1 MVDLQLGYDDWRAE
15 VREFLRTE
23 LPPGEEFYLDYD
35 EDGDRWKFA
44 VEFSKR
50 VAAKGWIG
58 LTWPRQYGGLERT
71 AIEQYILVEEFH
83 LAEAPLINLIGWSL
97 AAGILLYGGTEAQ
110 KATMLPAIAGMK
122 TIWAEGLTEPGA
134 GSDLA
139 GLTTSAARSPD
150 GWHWIVRGQKT
161 YTTFGARSDVLLTI
175 ARTDPDRPRRHEGLS
190 IFAVDLRA
198 PGVTIQPLWNIAGG
212 RQNHIF
218 LDDVVVPGSQ
228 LIGEVNR
235 GWEYI
240 TRSFYAGGVP
250 FLRHS
255 TMERKYR
262 MLLEYCKRTSRG
274 GQLLI
279 DQPGNRARL
288 AEISVLIE
296 AQRVLAETA
305 LSDNVNGRR
314 SDAGAMYQV
323 LAKEYI
329 PRFAQL
335 AYEVVGPLAQLS
347 PQSPYAALAGQVQ
360 AWYLQAFG
368 NHAAGTP
375 QIKRMVLATRSLGLP
390 R

>member
-1 MVDLQLGYDDWRAE
+1 MVDLRLGYEDWRAE
-15 VREFLRTE
+15 VREFLCAE
-23 LPPGEEFYLDYD
+23 LPPGKEFYLDYD
-35 EDGDRWKFA
+35 EDDERWKFA
-44 VEFSKR
+44 VEFSKK
-50 VAAKGWIG
+50 VADRGWIG
-58 LTWPRQYGGLERT
+58 LTWPRQYGGLERSL
-71 AIEQYILVEEFH
+71 IEQYILTEEFH

-110 KATMLPAIAGMK
+110 KSAMLPDIAGMR

-139 GLTTSAARSPD
+139 GLTTTAARSPH
-150 GWHWIVRGQKT
+150 GTHWLVRGQKT

-175 ARTDPDRPRRHEGLS
+175 ARTDPDRPRRQEGLS

-218 LDDVVVPGSQ
+218 LDDVAVPDSH

-262 MLLEYCKRTSRG
+262 MLLDYCNRTSRG

-279 DQPGNRARL
+279 DQAGNRDRL
-288 AEISVLIE
+288 AEMSVMIE

-305 LSDNVNGRR
+305 LSDSVHGRR

-323 LAKEYI
+323 LAKECI

-335 AYEVVGPLAQLS
+335 AYEVAGPLAQLS
-347 PQSPYAALAGQVQ
+347 RQASYAALGGEVQ
-360 AWYLQAFG
+360 AWYLQSFG

>member
-1 MVDLQLGYDDWRAE
+1 MVDLRLGFDDWRAE
-15 VREFLRTE
+15 VREFLREE
-23 LPPGEEFYLDYD
+23 LPAGKEFYLDYD
-35 EDGDRWKFA
+35 EDDERWAFA

-58 LTWPRQYGGLERT
+58 LTWPRRYGGLDRSVV
-71 AIEQYILVEEFH
+71 EQYILTEEFH

-97 AAGILLYGGTEAQ
+97 TAGILLYGGTDAQ
-110 KATMLPAIAGMK
+110 KAAMLPDIAQMK
-122 TIWAEGLTEPGA
+122 TVWAEGLTEPGA

-139 GLTTSAARSPD
+139 ALSTSARPAGRN
-150 GWHWIVRGQKT
+150 WIVNGQKT
-161 YTTFGARSDVLLTI
+161 YTTFGARADVLLTI
-175 ARTDPDRPRRHEGLS
+175 ARTDTSRNRRHEGLS
-190 IFAVDLRA
+190 ILAVDLRA

-218 LDDVVVPGSQ
+218 LDNVTVPESQ
-228 LIGEVNR
+228 LIGEPNR

-240 TRSFYAGGVP
+240 TRSFYSGGVP

-255 TMERKYR
+255 TMERKYM
-262 MLLEYCKRTSRG
+262 MLLEYCRTARRG
-274 GQLLI
+274 GRLLV
-279 DQPGNRARL
+279 DQPGVRASL
-288 AEISVLIE
+288 AEMSVMIE

-305 LSDNVNGRR
+305 LSDTVHGRR
-314 SDAGAMYQV
+314 SEAGSMYQV

-335 AYEVVGPLAQLS
+335 AYEVAGPLAQLAPGS
-347 PQSPYAALAGQVQ
+347 GYATLAGEVQ

-390 R
+390 K

>member
-1 MVDLQLGYDDWRAE
+1 MVDLRLGYADWRAE
-15 VREFLRTE
+15 VREFLHTE
-23 LPPGEEFYLDYD
+23 LPPGKEFYLDYD
-35 EDGDRWKFA
+35 EDDERWKFA
-44 VEFSKR
+44 VEFSKK
-50 VAAKGWIG
+50 VADRGWIG
-58 LTWPRQYGGLERT
+58 LTWPRQYGGLERSVS
-71 AIEQYILVEEFH
+71 EQYILTEEFH

-97 AAGILLYGGTEAQ
+97 AAGILLYGGTDAQ
-110 KATMLPAIAGMK
+110 KSAMLPDIAGMR

-139 GLTTSAARSPD
+139 ALTTTAARSPD
-150 GWHWIVRGQKT
+150 GTHWLMRGQKT

-218 LDDVVVPGSQ
+218 LDDVAVPDSH
-228 LIGEVNR
+228 LIGEVNC

-262 MLLEYCKRTSRG
+262 MLLDYCKRASRG

-279 DQPGNRARL
+279 DQPGNRDRL
-288 AEISVLIE
+288 AEMSVMIE

-305 LSDNVNGRR
+305 LSDSVHGRR

-323 LAKEYI
+323 LAKECI

-335 AYEVVGPLAQLS
+335 ACEVAGPLAQLS
-347 PQSPYAALAGQVQ
+347 QQSPYAVLAGEIQ
-360 AWYLQAFG
+360 AWYLQSFG

>member
-1 MVDLQLGYDDWRAE
+1 
-15 VREFLRTE
+15 
-23 LPPGEEFYLDYD
+23 
-35 EDGDRWKFA
+35 
-44 VEFSKR
+44 
-50 VAAKGWIG
+50 
-58 LTWPRQYGGLERT
+58 
-71 AIEQYILVEEFH
+71 
-83 LAEAPLINLIGWSL
+83 
-97 AAGILLYGGTEAQ
+97 
-110 KATMLPAIAGMK
+110 MLPKIGRRR
-122 TIWAEGLTEPGA
+122 
-134 GSDLA
+134 
-139 GLTTSAARSPD
+139 AA
-150 GWHWIVRGQKT
+150 T
-161 YTTFGARSDVLLTI
+161 TI

-218 LDDVVVPGSQ
+218 LDDVAVPDSH

-262 MLLEYCKRTSRG
+262 MLLDYCKRTSRG

-279 DQPGNRARL
+279 DQAGNRDRL
-288 AEISVLIE
+288 AEMSVMIE

-305 LSDNVNGRR
+305 LSDSVHGRR

-323 LAKEYI
+323 LAKECI

-335 AYEVVGPLAQLS
+335 AYEVAGPLAQLS
-347 PQSPYAALAGQVQ
+347 PQASYAALGGEVQ
-360 AWYLQAFG
+360 AWYLQSFG